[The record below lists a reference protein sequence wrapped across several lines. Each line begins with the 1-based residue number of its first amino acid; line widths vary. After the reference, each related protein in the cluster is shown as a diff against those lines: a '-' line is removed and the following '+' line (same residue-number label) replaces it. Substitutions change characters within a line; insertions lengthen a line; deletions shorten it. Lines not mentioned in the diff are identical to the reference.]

1 MTNTE
6 AMDVIAILQKNCDV
20 LAIAVRSLQ
29 SRLSEIGDLESG
41 FSLEISNQIHQEVGE
56 AEYEA
61 LFAGLD
67 GML

>member
-1 MTNTE
+1 MSNPE
-6 AMDVIAILQKNCDV
+6 DVIAILQKNCDV

-29 SRLSEIGDLESG
+29 ARLSEIGDLESG
-41 FSLEISNQIHQEVGE
+41 FSLEISNQIHSEVGDV
-56 AEYEA
+56 EYFA